1 MRDSTGF
8 ILVIIVTVIFVGVA
22 GFLYF
27 GDNTGRAM
35 VNTFINQVPEIRQ
48 LVPKNAE
55 AEPAPELTP
64 EEAAAKLEAKKE
76 EQLAARKL
84 ETAANSS
91 KEKAKPA
98 APRRDPAFLSFAP
111 RAAAQPVF
119 PFPSAGDVRQGMEI
133 QSLQASFG
141 RPTIRATTMEKE
153 TLVET
158 YVYVK
163 NEPRSATI
171 VRLKDG
177 KVVEAQNGIY

>member
-27 GDNTGRAM
+27 GDSTGRAM
-35 VNTFINQVPEIRQ
+35 VNSFINQVPEIRQ
-48 LVPKNAE
+48 FTENKQAE
-55 AEPAPELTP
+55 EAPAELTAE
-64 EEAAAKLEAKKE
+64 EEAAKLDAKKK
-76 EQLAARKL
+76 EQLESRRLAS
-84 ETAANSS
+84 AANSATT
-91 KEKAKPA
+91 KAKGA
-98 APRRDPAFLSFAP
+98 TPRRNPAFLSFAP
-111 RAAAQPVF
+111 RPAAAPVF
-119 PFPSAGDVRQGMEI
+119 PFPSAGDVRPGMEL

-141 RPTIRATTMEKE
+141 RPTIRATTMQKE

-163 NEPRSATI
+163 NEPRAATI
-171 VRLKDG
+171 VRLQDG

>member
-8 ILVIIVTVIFVGVA
+8 VLVIIVTVIFVGVA

-27 GDNTGRAM
+27 GDSTGRAM
-35 VNTFINQVPEIRQ
+35 VGSFINQVPELRQ
-48 LVPKNAE
+48 LASKGAE
-55 AEPAPELTP
+55 AQPTPALTP
-64 EEAAAKLEAKKE
+64 EEEAAKLEAKKNE
-76 EQLAARKL
+76 LLAAKKL
-84 ETAANSS
+84 ETAA
-91 KEKAKPA
+91 KTEKAKPA
-98 APRRDPAFLSFAP
+98 APRRDPAFLNFAP

>member
-8 ILVIIVTVIFVGVA
+8 VLVIIVTVIFVGVA

-27 GDNTGRAM
+27 GDSTGRAM
-35 VNTFINQVPEIRQ
+35 VNSFVNQVPELRH
-48 LVPKNAE
+48 LVPKEATAE
-55 AEPAPELTP
+55 ATPELTP
-64 EEAAAKLEAKKE
+64 EEEAAKLEVKKQ

-84 ETAANSS
+84 ETAA
-91 KEKAKPA
+91 KTEKPKPA
-98 APRRDPAFLSFAP
+98 APRRGPAFLSFAP

-141 RPTIRATTMEKE
+141 RPTIRATTMERE

>member
-27 GDNTGRAM
+27 GDSTGRAM
-35 VNTFINQVPEIRQ
+35 VNSFVNQVPELRQ
-48 LVPKNAE
+48 FTSSKPAE
-55 AEPAPELTP
+55 QPAPELTP
-64 EEAAAKLEAKKE
+64 EAAAAKLEAKKE
-76 EQLAARKL
+76 ELLAAKKL
-84 ETAANSS
+84 ETAA
-91 KEKAKPA
+91 KTEKAKPA
-98 APRRDPAFLSFAP
+98 APRRDPAFLNFAP

-141 RPTIRATTMEKE
+141 RPTIRATTMERE

>member
-27 GDNTGRAM
+27 GDSTGRAM
-35 VNTFINQVPEIRQ
+35 VNSFVNQVPELRQ
-48 LVPKNAE
+48 FVPKEAE
-55 AEPAPELTP
+55 AQPAPALTP
-64 EEAAAKLEAKKE
+64 EAEAAKLEAKKE

-84 ETAANSS
+84 ETAA
-91 KEKAKPA
+91 KTEKAKPS
-98 APRRDPAFLSFAP
+98 APRRDPAFLNFAP

>member
-8 ILVIIVTVIFVGVA
+8 VLVIIVTVIFVGVA

-27 GDNTGRAM
+27 GDATGRSM
-35 VNTFINQVPEIRQ
+35 VNSFINQVPEIRQ
-48 LVPKNAE
+48 FTEKVQAEQPASVPSAE
-55 AEPAPELTP
+55 
-64 EEAAAKLEAKKE
+64 EEAAKLEAKKQ
-76 EQLAARKL
+76 EQLAARRL
-84 ETAANSS
+84 ASAADTG
-91 KEKAKPA
+91 EKKARPA
-98 APRRDPAFLSFAP
+98 VPRRDPAFLNFAP
-111 RAAAQPVF
+111 RPASAPVF
-119 PFPSAGDVRQGMEI
+119 PFPSAGDVRPGMEM
-133 QSLQASFG
+133 QSLQASYG

-163 NEPRSATI
+163 NEPRAATI

>member
-1 MRDSTGF
+1 MRERCSAADDLSTGPSTD
-8 ILVIIVTVIFVGVA
+8 VRCETRDCTSVAAWKAGEVGTERA
-22 GFLYF
+22 PRTRGPH
-27 GDNTGRAM
+27 GPSRPTGC
-35 VNTFINQVPEIRQ
+35 
-48 LVPKNAE
+48 
-55 AEPAPELTP
+55 
-64 EEAAAKLEAKKE
+64 
-76 EQLAARKL
+76 
-84 ETAANSS
+84 
-91 KEKAKPA
+91 A
-98 APRRDPAFLSFAP
+98 APRRDPAFLNFAP

-141 RPTIRATTMEKE
+141 RPTIRATTMERE